1 MKTPLLIVL
10 AAALLGAGGALAMM
24 NNACKSNHYTWC
36 AQASD
41 FQHHLKTGR
50 TWGHRERAA
59 FRGPAPRRE
68 TNEAVTDGAA
78 L

>member
-10 AAALLGAGGALAMM
+10 AAAVLGAGSALAMM

-41 FQHHLKTGR
+41 FQHHVKTGR
-50 TWGHRERAA
+50 G
-59 FRGPAPRRE
+59 
-68 TNEAVTDGAA
+68 
-78 L
+78 